1 MGITDRARAA
11 IGGLRSRHA
20 ARRGM
25 FRQACAGAA
34 LALAC
39 LGCAAV
45 GPDYVK
51 PADTAPQAWSTA
63 LDESLKAQ
71 EAPVEELALWWRGLN
86 DPLLDGLINKAV
98 QGNLDHKETLARL
111 RQARAQRAVAAA
123 GLFPALNAGGSGTK
137 SKQGGSSE
145 VSASYKAA
153 LDAGWEIDLFGG
165 QRRSAQAAEADV
177 QAAQEDVNAVMVS
190 MCAEVALNYIDLRT
204 TQARIAAAQANIA
217 ILEQSLNL
225 EQVRFSAGLSDAL
238 AVQQALA
245 ILESTRAQIP
255 SLNAS
260 LEASMN
266 ALAVLLGQTPGALTK
281 ALAVTLPIPE
291 VPRRLLVGVPAD
303 AVRNR
308 PDVRKA
314 ERELAAQTARV
325 GAATADLYPKLTLT
339 GSLGT
344 MALSSGDLF
353 TAGSRFYTYGPT
365 ISFPVFKAGSL
376 RAAVKV
382 QSALQEQALYRYEAS
397 VLTALEEAEN
407 ALSAY
412 VKEQARRD
420 GLIRAVQAAREAQ
433 ALSQD
438 KYVAGLASFET
449 VLDAQKTLTGLEDG
463 LAQST
468 GTVAGNLVRVYKAL
482 GGGWT
487 PEPRTEHNQNPSM
500 GVKHED
506 E

>member
-1 MGITDRARAA
+1 
-11 IGGLRSRHA
+11 
-20 ARRGM
+20 M
-25 FRQACAGAA
+25 FRQAFAAAA

-51 PADTAPQAWSTA
+51 PADTAPQTWSTA

-71 EAPVEELALWWRGLN
+71 EAPAEELALWWRGLN
-86 DPLLDGLINKAV
+86 DPLLEGLIDKAV
-98 QGNLDHKETLARL
+98 QGNLDRKQTLARL
-111 RQARAQRAVAAA
+111 RQARAQRSVAAA
-123 GLFPALNAGGSGTK
+123 GLFPSLNAGGSGTK

-145 VSASYKAA
+145 LSSSYKAA

-190 MCAEVALNYIDLRT
+190 LCAEVALNYIDLRT
-204 TQARIAAAQANIA
+204 TQARLAAAQTNIA
-217 ILEQSLNL
+217 IQEQSLNL
-225 EQVRFSAGLSDAL
+225 EQVRLSAGLSDAL
-238 AVQQALA
+238 TVQQALA
-245 ILESTRAQIP
+245 NLEGTRAQIP
-255 SLNAS
+255 SLHAS

-266 ALAVLLGQTPGALTK
+266 ALAILLGQTPGTLTE
-281 ALAVTLPIPE
+281 ALAETMPIPE

-325 GAATADLYPKLTLT
+325 GVATAELYPKLTLT
-339 GSLGT
+339 GSLGA

-353 TAGSRFYTYGPT
+353 TAGTRFYTYGPT
-365 ISFPVFKAGSL
+365 ISFPVFRAGSL

-382 QSALQEQALYRYEAS
+382 QSALQEQALYSYEAA
-397 VLTALEEAEN
+397 VLTALAEAEN
-407 ALSAY
+407 AVSAY
-412 VKEQARRD
+412 VKELARRD
-420 GLIRAVQAAREAQ
+420 ALIRAVQAARQAQ

-438 KYVAGLASFET
+438 RYVAGLASFDS
-449 VLDAQKTLTGLEDG
+449 VLDAQKTLTGLEDS

-482 GGGWT
+482 GGGWK
-487 PEPRTEHNQNPSM
+487 PEAKAGHDLNPSR
-500 GVKHED
+500 GAEHED